1 MVSVF
6 DIFKIGIGPSSS
18 HTVGPM
24 KAGNM
29 FTDDL
34 VSKSLISSVSSI
46 VVDVYGS
53 LSLTGKGHH
62 TDIAIIMG
70 LAGNLPD
77 SVDIDAI
84 PAFIQQVQQTQ
95 RLPLLNGQYDVSFP
109 LETALRFQAEN
120 LPLHEN
126 GMTVRAFNAQQKL
139 LYSKT
144 YYSIGGGF
152 VVDQENFGKVVT
164 TEESVPYPFYSA
176 QKLLRHCHDN
186 CLSLSAIVMKNE
198 IALHGRETIEHYF
211 AEVWQTMQN
220 GIHRGMNTE
229 GVLPGPLRVPR
240 RASALHRLLFIND
253 RFSNDP
259 MDGMDW
265 VNMFAMAVAE
275 ENAAGGRVVTAPTN
289 GACGIVPA
297 VLAYYDHFIQPVT
310 PEAYLRYFLAAGAIG
325 LLYKMNASISGAEVG
340 CQGEVGVACSMAA
353 AGLAELLG
361 ANPEQVCVAA
371 EIGMEHNLGLTCD
384 PVAGQVQV
392 PCIERNAIAAVKAI
406 NAARMAMRRTSEPRV
421 SLDKVIETMYETGKD
436 MNAKYRETSRG
447 GLAIKVV
454 LCE

>member
-1 MVSVF
+1 MISVF

-24 KAGNM
+24 KAGKQ

-34 VSKSLISSVSSI
+34 IARNMLADVTTV

-84 PAFIQQVQQTQ
+84 PEFIQDVNTHGRLMLAQGQQE
-95 RLPLLNGQYDVSFP
+95 VAFP
-109 LETALRFQAEN
+109 VDRCMNFHSEN
-120 LPLHEN
+120 LPRHEN
-126 GMTVRAFNAQQKL
+126 GMRITAFNGETV
-139 LYSKT
+139 LYSQT

-152 VVDQENFGKVVT
+152 IVDEEHFGQCDDT
-164 TEESVPYPFYSA
+164 PTPVPYPYNSA
-176 QKLLRHCHDN
+176 ADLQQHCQQQG
-186 CLSLSAIVMKNE
+186 LSLSGLMMKNE
-198 IALHGRETIEHYF
+198 LALHSQEELENHFAAVYAVMSHSIEH
-211 AEVWQTMQN
+211 
-220 GIHRGMNTE
+220 GITTE
-229 GVLPGPLRVPR
+229 GVLPGKLRVPR
-240 RASALHRLLFIND
+240 RAAALHRMLVSQNH
-253 RFSNDP
+253 NQDP
-259 MDGMDW
+259 MTVVDW
-265 VNMFAMAVAE
+265 INMFALAVNE

-297 VLAYYDHFIQPVT
+297 VLAYYDKFIRKINDDALARYLLVT
-310 PEAYLRYFLAAGAIG
+310 SAIG
-325 LLYKMNASISGAEVG
+325 SLYKMNASISGAEVG

-361 ANPEQVCVAA
+361 GSPAQVCIAA
-371 EIGMEHNLGLTCD
+371 EIAMEHNLGLTCD

-392 PCIERNAIAAVKAI
+392 PCIERNAIAAVKAV
-406 NAARMAMRRTSEPRV
+406 NAARMALRRTSEPRV
-421 SLDKVIETMYETGKD
+421 CLDKVIETMYETGKD

-447 GLAIKVV
+447 GLAMKIVA
-454 LCE
+454 CD